1 MHGSSVPY
9 QVAEGPLGGL
19 REDFQY
25 ELDEVRVVVVEPQ
38 QLHQVRHRRGEEP
51 AKDLEGKAVIH
62 LSCLL
67 WLKVQVFP
75 VINFNLSHPKIEPIR
90 GILAIEPL
98 TGVTDVAGVWDH
110 DFDIISIC
118 I

>member
-9 QVAEGPLGGL
+9 QVAECPLGGL
-19 REDFQY
+19 REHFQY

-51 AKDLEGKAVIH
+51 AKDLEWKESIH

-67 WLKVQVFP
+67 WLKKCKGPYFYT
-75 VINFNLSHPKIEPIR
+75 ER
-90 GILAIEPL
+90 GGGGYPNANVVRDL
-98 TGVTDVAGVWDH
+98 V
-110 DFDIISIC
+110 S
-118 I
+118 